1 MWEYAAAAV
10 FVIAVFLIISSFG
23 RKKQEISLLE
33 DELKEAKRELDY
45 LQNKCKRLEEEID
58 DTNSTLH

>member
-45 LQNKCKRLEEEID
+45 LQNKCKRLEEEMD

>member
-1 MWEYAAAAV
+1 MWEYATAAV